1 MHDIEPFFKWRDNYV
16 ASEDKRSPFYGRA
29 YSEFQFSEK
38 IYNYYIHP
46 QWDNFGSDTLY
57 IKILFADYEEG
68 FAVLELIGE
77 WNDTIGNDVMFLKR
91 DLIDPMVDTGIFRFI
106 LLNDNVLNFHG
117 SDDCYYEEWYDD
129 IKEEDGW
136 ICILNT
142 LKHVHEEMNETQL
155 GYFVNF
161 GEHFND
167 IDWRLMTPKLL
178 YLKVN
183 ILINGEVKK
192 LT

>member
-1 MHDIEPFFKWRDNYV
+1 MHDIEPFFKWRDSYI
-16 ASEDKRSPFYGRA
+16 AAQDKRSPFYGRV

-46 QWDNFGSDTLY
+46 QWDNFGSATLY
-57 IKILFADYEEG
+57 LKILFADYEEG
-68 FAVLELIGE
+68 FAIIELIGE
-77 WNDTIGNDVMFLKR
+77 WNDAIGNDVMFLKR
-91 DLIDPMVDTGIFRFI
+91 DLIDPMVNAGIFRFI
-106 LLNDNVLNFHG
+106 LINDNVLNFHG

-142 LKHVHEEMNETQL
+142 LKHVYEEMSETQL

-161 GEHFND
+161 GTHFNEVN
-167 IDWRLMTPKLL
+167 WRRMTPKLL
-178 YLKVN
+178 YQKVTA
-183 ILINGEVKK
+183 LIHGDIKK